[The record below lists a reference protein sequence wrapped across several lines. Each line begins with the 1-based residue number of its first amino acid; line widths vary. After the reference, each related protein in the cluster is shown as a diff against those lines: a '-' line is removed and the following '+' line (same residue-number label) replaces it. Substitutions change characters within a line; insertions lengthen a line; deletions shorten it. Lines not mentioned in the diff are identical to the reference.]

1 MDTVCHPVV
10 PIGRVYMCGLS
21 GVENV
26 MKRIW
31 LLRGICLSLV
41 AITLGGC
48 IIEPVR
54 PFRPVYYYR

>member
-1 MDTVCHPVV
+1 
-10 PIGRVYMCGLS
+10 MCGLS